1 MSYEVKEHEDKVL
14 KLNKALYRLKQ
25 APMAWYSRIDNYF
38 LENRFVKCPYEY
50 VFYVKIKDSGDTLIV
65 CLCVDDLI
73 FIRNNLKI
81 FEDFKQAMTKEF
93 KMMNIGLMPYYLRI
107 EIKQ

>member
-14 KLNKALYRLKQ
+14 KLNKALYGLKQ
-25 APMAWYSRIDNYF
+25 APMAWYSRIDGYF
-38 LENRFVKCPYEY
+38 LENGFVKCPYEY
-50 VFYVKIKDSGDTLIV
+50 VFYVKIKDIGDTLIV
-65 CLCVDDLI
+65 YLCVDDLI

-93 KMMNIGLMPYYLRI
+93 KMMNIGLMPYYLKI